1 MNRNRSL
8 PFLNNL
14 SNRFLVACLGLLLA
28 SIAFWTSPVHAQTS
42 TALNGVTVSSPTTA
56 IAPTPAPIGLNVTGG
71 SWSSG
76 IGQAYNVG
84 GDPTKGTSVTLS
96 DGFFRLGTEA
106 YLTGNSNGGCTP
118 DCRDTQAKMFIIGE
132 HITGARSTNEGNGT
146 PAAPVVSVSGTNSS
160 FGAGLRVNWNA
171 TLPIPAPAT
180 ATSGN

>member
-1 MNRNRSL
+1 MNARSI
-8 PFLNNL
+8 PFFKNFKTASLA
-14 SNRFLVACLGLLLA
+14 FALLA
-28 SIAFWTSPVHAQTS
+28 FIAMTLGFTAKVHAQTS
-42 TALNGVTVSSPTTA
+42 TALPGVTVSSPTTT

-96 DGFFRLGTEA
+96 DGFFRLGAEA
-106 YLTGNSNGGCTP
+106 YLTGNSQAACTP
-118 DCRDTQAKMFIIGE
+118 DCRDTQAKLFIIGE

-146 PAAPVVSVSGTNSS
+146 MAAPVVSVSGTNSS

-171 TLPIPAPAT
+171 SQPIPAPAT
-180 ATSGN
+180 TGN